1 MFLPSC
7 FRDLL
12 SLSEVAILIE
22 VWLAGA
28 LEDTHG
34 FARPQVPQEMLQN
47 NSSFRTTAAKDVKHS
62 QEPSTCHSHRQAWFE
77 HFEK

>member
-12 SLSEVAILIE
+12 SLSEVAIVTE
-22 VWLAGA
+22 VWLAGS

-47 NSSFRTTAAKDVKHS
+47 NSSDV
-62 QEPSTCHSHRQAWFE
+62 
-77 HFEK
+77 